1 MGKSSSASWVDFM
14 MSPLGLRMKIGFRVG
29 RLFITGAS
37 IVPKWA
43 VLPVSATA
51 SWWGIVNVGGPTALD
66 ASNVDAQLQVGS
78 NDELITLS
86 TLDAAVGFPLS
97 QLREWLRGTN
107 SIRLPSEPGFLAVAS
122 SLWPGFLLRHVA
134 LVWFLL
140 YPNPHDQQ

>member
-51 SWWGIVNVGGPTALD
+51 SWWGIVNVGGPTA
-66 ASNVDAQLQVGS
+66 
-78 NDELITLS
+78 
-86 TLDAAVGFPLS
+86 
-97 QLREWLRGTN
+97 
-107 SIRLPSEPGFLAVAS
+107 
-122 SLWPGFLLRHVA
+122 
-134 LVWFLL
+134 
-140 YPNPHDQQ
+140 

>member
-14 MSPLGLRMKIGFRVG
+14 MSPLGLRMKIGFKVG

-43 VLPVSATA
+43 VLPVSAMA
-51 SWWGIVNVGGPTALD
+51 SWWGIVIVGGPTVLD
-66 ASNVDAQLQVGS
+66 ATNVDAQLQVGI
-78 NDELITLS
+78 NDELFTLS
-86 TLDAAVGFPLS
+86 ALGATVGFPLS
-97 QLREWLRGTN
+97 QLREWLRGTK

-122 SLWPGFLLRHVA
+122 SLCPGFLFRQVA

-140 YPNPHDQQ
+140 